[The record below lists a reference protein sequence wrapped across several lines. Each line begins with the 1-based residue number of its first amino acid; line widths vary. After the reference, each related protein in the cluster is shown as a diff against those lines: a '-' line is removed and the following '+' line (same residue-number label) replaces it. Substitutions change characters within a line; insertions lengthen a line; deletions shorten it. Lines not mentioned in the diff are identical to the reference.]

1 MRGSKDGR
9 TETKKT
15 NKSSNFSMVSL
26 DTFSSFDCQSYKV
39 ITVGK

>member
-26 DTFSSFDCQSYKV
+26 GAFSSFPCQSYEA